1 MSVTMRI
8 IQQYDIRNEQ
18 AFLDLERKFA
28 ALEAARPDYP
38 KGRRMKPLA
47 GSMPTNTLNASFR
60 TSTPRTRPFPFL
72 LATPPM
78 KPSSSGNCRSSSPHG
93 SNSTKTWSIRHD
105 IT

>member
-47 GSMPTNTLNASFR
+47 GSMPTNTLIWQCEFPDLNAAHKALSFFAGDAAHEALFKR
-60 TSTPRTRPFPFL
+60 QLPFFESARVEFYENLEYTP
-72 LATPPM
+72 
-78 KPSSSGNCRSSSPHG
+78 
-93 SNSTKTWSIRHD
+93 
-105 IT
+105 